1 MIAAPVD
8 AVERRAAALA
18 AALAAR
24 GASARAA
31 RMESAVGGGSL
42 PGETLPSAGVALAV
56 DAPNA
61 LAARLRRGRAP
72 VIARIAEGELLL
84 DLRTVQ
90 GEEDEVLLA
99 AILAALRRDEVIQ

>member
-1 MIAAPVD
+1 MDKATLAALQATLLHYARREALAEIPVWRMIAAPVD

-56 DAPNA
+56 
-61 LAARLRRGRAP
+61 
-72 VIARIAEGELLL
+72 
-84 DLRTVQ
+84 
-90 GEEDEVLLA
+90 
-99 AILAALRRDEVIQ
+99 